1 MKHYIYIRAKVIHKN
16 KILMKFY
23 KNRINIYDV
32 QERDSYLYLKI
43 DINDFKKV
51 KKTIVTSKFYY
62 IDDSGLFLS
71 LIHISEPT
79 RQYS

>member
-1 MKHYIYIRAKVIHKN
+1 MKQTTVINIIKLRSN
-16 KILMKFY
+16 NRFY

-51 KKTIVTSKFYY
+51 KTCPLEK
-62 IDDSGLFLS
+62 
-71 LIHISEPT
+71 
-79 RQYS
+79 Q